1 MIVPEPSANDVP
13 YNDPITRILD
23 PGQQLTVTFE
33 PTQQVTQFI
42 LPILAI
48 SKHPESSYEAWM
60 DGKRVYGPAPVPP
73 TDIDD
78 LAATFIPAR
87 RFSSSLTVYVRN
99 LSDTTTRRYTIQ
111 PLGWEVAN

>member
-1 MIVPEPSANDVP
+1 MIVPEPTANDVP
-13 YNDPITRILD
+13 YNDPITRLLD
-23 PGQQLTVTFE
+23 AGEQMAVTFS
-33 PTQQVTQFI
+33 PTKQVTQFI

-60 DGKRVYGPAPVPP
+60 DGERVYGPAPVPP

-87 RFSSSLTVYVRN
+87 RFSSSLTIYVRN
-99 LSDTTTRRYTIQ
+99 LSETTTRRYTVQ
-111 PLGWEVAN
+111 PLGWEVAQ